1 MDIEL
6 SDEQRLLR
14 DTCKEF
20 AERELKP
27 NAKRWDREHRFP
39 AEAVKKAFELGLGGV
54 AVPTEWG
61 GAGMD
66 NVSYALAIEEIS
78 RGCASVGV
86 TLSVNNSLYCDPLL
100 KFGTDAQ
107 KERWLKPFA
116 RGEKLG
122 CFGLTEPQAGSDAAE
137 QRTTATRK
145 RRETALPAPGL
156 EPVRAEAYGDTYV
169 INGTKNWITNGPV
182 ADAIVLFTMT
192 DLSKG
197 TKGITAFVVDTGTPG
212 FLRQKADEKLGICA
226 SPSCTIFF
234 ENMEVPASQRLGAEG
249 EGFKIAMGTLD
260 GGRIGIAA
268 QAIGIGRASF
278 EEARDYAKVRKT
290 FDRPIAQH
298 QAIQFMLADMAT
310 ELDAARLLTLRAATL
325 KDSGVRHSREAAMA
339 KLYASEASNRV
350 ASKAVQIHGGMGYSK
365 ELDIERHFRDAR
377 ITEIYEGT
385 SEIQRLVISN
395 ALLK

>member
-1 MDIEL
+1 MDLEL
-6 SDEQRLLR
+6 TDEQKLLR
-14 DTCKEF
+14 DTCREF
-20 AERELKP
+20 ADRELKP
-27 NAKRWDREHRFP
+27 NARRWDREHHFP
-39 AEAVKKAFELGLGGV
+39 AEAVRKAFELGLAGV
-54 AVPTEWG
+54 AVPEAWG

-66 NVSYALAIEEIS
+66 NVAYALAIEEIS

-86 TLSVNNSLYCDPLL
+86 TVSVNNSLYCDPVL
-100 KFGTDAQ
+100 KYGTDAQ
-107 KERWLKPFA
+107 KERFLRPFA

-137 QRTTATRK
+137 QRTTAVRK
-145 RRETALPAPGL
+145 
-156 EPVRAEAYGDTYV
+156 GDTYV

-197 TKGITAFVVDTGTPG
+197 TKGITAFLVDTGAPG

-234 ENMEVPASQRLGAEG
+234 ENLEVPAAQRLGREG
-249 EGFKIAMGTLD
+249 EGFKIAMSTLD

-268 QAIGIGRASF
+268 QALGIGRAAF
-278 EEARDYAKVRKT
+278 EEARDYSRIRKT
-290 FDRPIAQH
+290 FDVPISQH

-310 ELDAARLLTLRAATL
+310 ELDAARLLTLRAAVL
-325 KDSGVRHSREAAMA
+325 KDRGVRHSRESAMA

-350 ASKAVQIHGGMGYSK
+350 ANKAVQIHGGMGYSK
-365 ELDIERHFRDAR
+365 ELDVERHFRDAR

-385 SEIQRLVISN
+385 SEIQRVIIGN